1 MTDNYLFKNHYKH
14 FTLKSHNYRTL
25 QTPNNSS
32 NQNYATIS
40 SMIPIQENALFI
52 ADAHYPTHGDALL
65 ELLTKI
71 EVGDIRIPQ
80 LFLMGD
86 IFDLLVGGLEKSY
99 ALNEEAIRLIES
111 IGTQLPVFY
120 FEGNH
125 DFQLKKIFK
134 NIKIFSREEQP
145 QYMGYNGF
153 IVGLSHGDRYQSGWQ
168 HDLFS
173 RVLRKSFILTTIKW
187 LKPGIVTQKRAHL
200 ATKDI
205 CHQIPAFG
213 TKAKAIFDSYKGAY
227 WVIEGHY
234 HQGKKYYRY
243 VSLPS
248 LACQQQVAVMEK
260 EGIVF
265 VSIDTLEGDR

>member
-1 MTDNYLFKNHYKH
+1 
-14 FTLKSHNYRTL
+14 
-25 QTPNNSS
+25 
-32 NQNYATIS
+32 
-40 SMIPIQENALFI
+40 MIPIQENALFI

-65 ELLTKI
+65 EILYRI
-71 EVGDIRIPQ
+71 ETGEIATPQ

-99 ALNEEAIRLIES
+99 ALNSEAIRLIES
-111 IGTQLPVFY
+111 ISTHTDIFY

-125 DFQLKKIFK
+125 DFQLEKIFT

-153 IVGLSHGDRYQSGWQ
+153 VVGLSHGDRYQSGWQ
-168 HDLFS
+168 HDLLS
-173 RVLRKSFILTTIKW
+173 RVLRKPFILRMIKW

-200 ATKDI
+200 ASKDI
-205 CHQIPAFG
+205 CHDIPHFE

-234 HQGKKYYRY
+234 HQGKQYGKY

-248 LACQQQVAVMEK
+248 LACQKQVAMMGK

-265 VSIDTLEGDR
+265 VSLDALSR

>member
-1 MTDNYLFKNHYKH
+1 M
-14 FTLKSHNYRTL
+14 SH
-25 QTPNNSS
+25 P

-40 SMIPIQENALFI
+40 SMIPIQENALFV

-71 EVGDIRIPQ
+71 EAGDIRIPQ

-86 IFDLLVGGLEKSY
+86 IFDLLVGGLGKSY
-99 ALNEEAIRLIES
+99 AINEEAINLIES

-134 NIKIFSREEQP
+134 NIKIYSREEQP

-153 IVGLSHGDRYQSGWQ
+153 IVGLSHGDRFRSGWQ
-168 HDLFS
+168 HDLLS
-173 RVLRKSFILTTIKW
+173 RVLRKPFILKAIKW
-187 LKPGIVTQKRAHL
+187 LNPGIIMQKRAQL

-205 CHQIPAFG
+205 CHDIPHFE

-234 HQGKKYYRY
+234 HQGKQYGRY

-248 LACQQQVAVMEK
+248 LACQKQVAVMGK

-265 VSIDTLEGDR
+265 VSLDALCC